1 MDHCCLAGCVPRSCG
16 CCVRM
21 PFHRRECTQSPGR
34 LLEEARARA
43 EAKRREQL
51 EIPDNIILGEN

>member
-1 MDHCCLAGCVPRSCG
+1 MDHCCFAGCTPGPCG
-16 CCVRM
+16 CCVRS
-21 PFHRRECTQSPGR
+21 PFHRQGCERDPGR